1 MIKFKTIQ
9 KVNPRDIQ
17 GLRKHYAQV
26 VTTDT
31 VGFDE
36 LSETIS
42 ENSSLMPEDIAG
54 VLIALERN
62 IIRSLKNGRVV
73 NLGAIG
79 TFRLSVSSEG
89 QDTMEDV
96 SGSSIRKAKVNFR
109 AGKGISAMLKNL
121 TYKKSEQ
128 VA

>member
-1 MIKFKTIQ
+1 MIKFKTVQ

-17 GLRKHYAQV
+17 APRKHYAQV
-26 VTTDT
+26 VATDT

-36 LSETIS
+36 LSEVIS

-73 NLGAIG
+73 NLGNIG
-79 TFRLSVSSEG
+79 SFRLSVSSMG
-89 QDTMEDV
+89 YDTLEEV
-96 SGSSIRKAKVNFR
+96 SGNSIRKARVNFR

-121 TYKKSEQ
+121 SYKKSEQ

>member
-9 KVNPRDIQ
+9 KVNPRDVQ
-17 GLRKHYAQV
+17 GERKHYAQV
-26 VTTDT
+26 VATDT

-73 NLGAIG
+73 NLGSLG

-89 QDTMEDV
+89 HETTDDV
-96 SGSSIRKAKVNFR
+96 TGHSIRKARVLFR
-109 AGKGISAMLKNL
+109 AGKGMSTMLNNL
-121 TYKKSEQ
+121 VFKKTEQ